1 MRANVLT
8 DARLLKLA
16 GQFAWL
22 DIDTEKPRNFAFV
35 EQFPIEA
42 WPTVFVIDPASEK
55 VVLRWMGTATAE
67 ELEKLLA
74 GAGKTL
80 RRETSD
86 VAGTALARGVALA
99 ADRKHA
105 EAAAAFAQ
113 ALSAGGARWAG
124 RPGAADA
131 LLQALSVGRDPAP
144 CADAAL
150 RLLPTL
156 PPGPAAA
163 RVAAAGLNCATSLE
177 SPAALAGAVAALE
190 PAARGALLFPGVPT
204 DDRSGLYEAM
214 LGARKASQD
223 GTGARSVASEW
234 LDWIEAESGRA
245 ATPLGRSAFDG
256 ARLTAAMSL
265 GDVPRVLPAL
275 EASARALPGE
285 YFALAYLARGY
296 LEAGR
301 PREAAAKAKAAAA
314 LAEGPRRVNVLVV
327 EARALRAAG
336 DVAGARGVVDE
347 AIRHGEALPEAVR
360 PTGMLAVARTL
371 REELVR
377 GAPAKPAAVR

>member
-35 EQFPIEA
+35 ERFPIEA
-42 WPTVFVIDPASEK
+42 WPTILVIEPAGEK
-55 VVLRWMGTATAE
+55 VVLRWMGTATAG

-74 GAGKTL
+74 GAGKAP
-80 RRETSD
+80 RRETSGA
-86 VAGTALARGVALA
+86 AGAAMARGAALA
-99 ADRKHA
+99 ADRRHA
-105 EAAAAFAQ
+105 EAAAAFAE
-113 ALSAGGARWAG
+113 ALGAGGASWAG

-131 LLQALSVGRDPAP
+131 LLQALYVSGDPEP
-144 CADAAL
+144 CADAAR

-163 RVAAAGLNCATSLE
+163 RVAAAGLNCGTSLE
-177 SPAALAGAVAALE
+177 APAPRAAAIAALE
-190 PAARGALLFPGVPT
+190 PAARGALLFPGVPA
-204 DDRSGLYEAM
+204 DDRSGLYEAL

-223 GTGARSVASEW
+223 AAGARVVARQW
-234 LDWIEAESGRA
+234 LDWIEAGSARA
-245 ATPLGRSAFDG
+245 ATPLSRSAFDG
-256 ARLTAAMSL
+256 ARLSAAMTL
-265 GDVPRVLPAL
+265 GEVARVLPAL

-301 PREAAAKAKAAAA
+301 PREAAATAKAAAA
-314 LAEGPRRVNVLVV
+314 LAEGPRKVSVLVV

-336 DVAGARGVVDE
+336 DLPGATAAVHE
-347 AIRHGEALPEAVR
+347 AISHGEALPESVR
-360 PTGMLAVARTL
+360 PRGALSAARAL
-371 REELVR
+371 REELAR
-377 GAPAKPAAVR
+377 GAPTRPAPAR